1 MNTLIVISAF
11 LLVFQLVLSH
21 DTCDICEIFVMK
33 RNVCEIRINVQ
44 DDDDAIYILY
54 SVNSVEGFNLRRD
67 VYLRMAIFIKQLRK
81 IKGYRNTHLGNLN

>member
-21 DTCDICEIFVMK
+21 DTCDISEIFVMK

>member
-11 LLVFQLVLSH
+11 LLVFKLVLSH
-21 DTCDICEIFVMK
+21 DTCDINEIFVMK
-33 RNVCEIRINVQ
+33 RNVCEIRIKDQN
-44 DDDDAIYILY
+44 DDPIYITY